1 MASKLMTLISFLNRN
16 RIHFRLDQQSDD
28 AVMVSFSLVGMRI
41 EVEVF
46 DDRLEFSTFEGD
58 ESVETS
64 EDKLYLL
71 IKERGEIPHRW

>member
-1 MASKLMTLISFLNRN
+1 
-16 RIHFRLDQQSDD
+16 
-28 AVMVSFSLVGMRI
+28 MVSFSFVGMRI

-71 IKERGEIPHRW
+71 IKERGEIPHR

>member
-1 MASKLMTLISFLNRN
+1 MASKLMKLISFLNSN
-16 RIHFRLDQQSDD
+16 RIQFRLDQQSDD
-28 AVMVSFSLVGMRI
+28 AVMVSFSFVGMRI

-71 IKERGEIPHRW
+71 IKERGEIPHR